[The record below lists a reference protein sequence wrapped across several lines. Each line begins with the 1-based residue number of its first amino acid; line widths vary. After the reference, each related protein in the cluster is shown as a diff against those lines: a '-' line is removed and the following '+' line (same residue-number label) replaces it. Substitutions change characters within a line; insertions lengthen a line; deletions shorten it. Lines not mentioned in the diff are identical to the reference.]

1 MKAVKAARATA
12 VVAMKVP
19 RAFATSRLGGYLGT
33 GQMPLSTPKYRFL
46 ALQLT
51 SSVKLDIKIAI
62 NTQGNYCKALFIVF
76 TTGFV
81 LEMAHVQ
88 IRGGVADWYW
98 TADLPAVLVLLLG
111 CLNRNVALALVGL
124 SGLVIEGHSSIQV
137 VATYP
142 SGLWKHMK
150 GKRIIGTH
158 EAHGQL
164 K

>member
-98 TADLPAVLVLLLG
+98 TADMG
-111 CLNRNVALALVGL
+111 LNENSLMLQGDAR
-124 SGLVIEGHSSIQV
+124 
-137 VATYP
+137 
-142 SGLWKHMK
+142 
-150 GKRIIGTH
+150 RIRRSRKYSRRSYKSF
-158 EAHGQL
+158 L
-164 K
+164 

>member
-98 TADLPAVLVLLLG
+98 TADRDLKLSEVR
-111 CLNRNVALALVGL
+111 CLRASPVVYDPSCNFHLFITFEASILDSWR
-124 SGLVIEGHSSIQV
+124 SIQH
-137 VATYP
+137 P
-142 SGLWKHMK
+142 PHGL
-150 GKRIIGTH
+150 
-158 EAHGQL
+158 L
-164 K
+164 

>member
-98 TADLPAVLVLLLG
+98 TADLAIAREFRG
-111 CLNRNVALALVGL
+111 NGNRNPARGPHDSKYRSTEV
-124 SGLVIEGHSSIQV
+124 
-137 VATYP
+137 
-142 SGLWKHMK
+142 
-150 GKRIIGTH
+150 
-158 EAHGQL
+158 
-164 K
+164 

>member
-98 TADLPAVLVLLLG
+98 TADIYFGVV
-111 CLNRNVALALVGL
+111 
-124 SGLVIEGHSSIQV
+124 VISVRCVRAEK
-137 VATYP
+137 A
-142 SGLWKHMK
+142 
-150 GKRIIGTH
+150 
-158 EAHGQL
+158 
-164 K
+164 

>member
-1 MKAVKAARATA
+1 MGTW
-12 VVAMKVP
+12 
-19 RAFATSRLGGYLGT
+19 GT

-98 TADLPAVLVLLLG
+98 TADSCAVEPPHLSRPRSMAPTPCKLRETRNSPDTWRRFARPSLPEPLPVYD
-111 CLNRNVALALVGL
+111 CRR
-124 SGLVIEGHSSIQV
+124 
-137 VATYP
+137 
-142 SGLWKHMK
+142 
-150 GKRIIGTH
+150 KRPMTRTASQRDGMASDAEVEIG
-158 EAHGQL
+158 
-164 K
+164 

>member
-98 TADLPAVLVLLLG
+98 TADCAV
-111 CLNRNVALALVGL
+111 
-124 SGLVIEGHSSIQV
+124 EV
-137 VATYP
+137 VAPHLTACWHSMLWRIQQQKHRLP
-142 SGLWKHMK
+142 WSGTSAIV
-150 GKRIIGTH
+150 GGG
-158 EAHGQL
+158 AN
-164 K
+164 